1 MIIKDKD
8 KLKET
13 ISSTKRQGEKVLIKR
28 GVFDLLHPGHILVM
42 RMLEKHCDVLVIL
55 VISDKCAEIK
65 KGEKRP
71 INPQKQRMEVIDG
84 IKGVDYVFADKTIS
98 REEYIS
104 FLEFL
109 SPDIVAVTSVDS
121 EKTRTYSRGNWKLK
135 EFPDKRKPGFSTTDI
150 IKRIIKKYCGG
161 VRK

>member
-1 MIIKDKD
+1 MIIKDKH
-8 KLKET
+8 KLKEI
-13 ISSTKRQGEKVLIKR
+13 ISSAKREGKKVLIKR
-28 GVFDLLHPGHILVM
+28 GVFDILHPGHIYAIKTL
-42 RMLEKHCDVLVIL
+42 RKYCDTLIIL

-65 KGEKRP
+65 KGKKRP
-71 INPQKQRMEVIDG
+71 INSQKQRMEVIDG

-109 SPDIVAVTSVDS
+109 SPDIVAVTSTDS
-121 EKTRTYSRGNWKLK
+121 EKTKAYSQGNWKLK
-135 EFPDKRKPGFSTTDI
+135 EFPDKKKQGFSTTDI